1 MEYLAKPLKECDI
14 VSLEVYKAI
23 YNNSQNINNVKY
35 IISSGMVD
43 TLILKAENPKDKNDT
58 TR

>member
-23 YNNSQNINNVKY
+23 YNNINDVKY
-35 IISSGMVD
+35 II
-43 TLILKAENPKDKNDT
+43 
-58 TR
+58 